1 MNDRRQNSC
10 SLDVLKGFL
19 QTVKRNLLILFLV
32 AALLL
37 TGCAET
43 ASASVP
49 GPAPEPAAQ
58 TDAPAAK
65 AVASG
70 TPAPTETPVP
80 ETPAPTEAPSAKRYI
95 SEAEAS
101 LESGETEETF
111 ASALTSYL
119 SALELE
125 PSNVEALLGAADI
138 FIRQGDFD
146 GALTFLKEHSESGS
160 DQAVLTKISEL
171 ETGNISDSLGRIR
184 KATGDGQNGNAPY
197 VHLYD
202 YDDQGRLVR
211 VTWYDGEGVERDH
224 VDVTYDAEGKTLT
237 RADMVLSGPLAGALI
252 HTEIGYNEQGQF
264 VLAKY
269 TLPGEWEEETRYF
282 YDDAGH
288 GVRWETYSNG
298 ELATTDVFEDF
309 DEHGNARK
317 RSTYAGKDQLIE
329 MKLIEYDYEAFTRK
343 STEYDGSGVMRSWRV
358 ETFLPDWKTIT
369 DSVSYNTDGSVR
381 SEYHAEVETENRA
394 AP

>member
-1 MNDRRQNSC
+1 MAR
-10 SLDVLKGFL
+10 VF
-19 QTVKRNLLILFLV
+19 LILFLA

-37 TGCAET
+37 TGCSET
-43 ASASVP
+43 APASKADP
-49 GPAPEPAAQ
+49 QPDPAAQ
-58 TDAPAAK
+58 TDTPATEA
-65 AVASG
+65 AATE
-70 TPAPTETPVP
+70 TPAPTETPVS
-80 ETPAPTEAPSAKRYI
+80 ETPVPTEAPSAQRFI

-101 LESGETEETF
+101 LESGETAEAL

-119 SALELE
+119 AALELE
-125 PSNVEALLGAADI
+125 PSNTEALLGAADI
-138 FIRQGDFD
+138 HIRQGNFD
-146 GALTFLKEHSESGS
+146 GALAFLKEHAESGPEE
-160 DQAVLTKISEL
+160 DVLAKIAEL
-171 ETGNISDSLGRIR
+171 EAGNINDSLGRIR

-237 RADMVLSGPLAGALI
+237 RADKVLSGPFAGALI
-252 HTEIGYNEQGQF
+252 HTEFGYNEQGQF
-264 VLAKY
+264 VFAKRVF
-269 TLPGEWEEETRYF
+269 PGEWEEETLYF
-282 YDDAGH
+282 YDDAGR

-317 RSTYAGKDQLIE
+317 RSTYAGKDQLLE

-343 STEYDGSGVMRSWRV
+343 STEYDGSGNMRSWRV

-369 DSVSYNTDGSVR
+369 DSVSYDADGSVR
-381 SEYHAEVETENRA
+381 SEYHAEVETEA
-394 AP
+394 EAVP